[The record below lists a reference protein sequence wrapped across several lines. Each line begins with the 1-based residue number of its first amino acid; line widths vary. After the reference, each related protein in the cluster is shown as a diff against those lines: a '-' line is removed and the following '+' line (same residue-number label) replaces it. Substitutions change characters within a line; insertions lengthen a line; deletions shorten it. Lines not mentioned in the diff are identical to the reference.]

1 MKIDEKI
8 LKKTTKCPNN
18 FECLNDL
25 KSNKKR
31 EGSCINNMKIFVS
44 NELIFVDCSNCF
56 CSYFMNFG
64 YSVVCKCP
72 TRMEIFIK
80 HKV

>member
-1 MKIDEKI
+1 MEIDEEI
-8 LKKTTKCPNN
+8 LKKTTKCPYN

-25 KSNKKR
+25 KSNYKS
-31 EGSCINNMKIFVS
+31 EGSCINNVKNFVS
-44 NELIFVDCSNCF
+44 EKLIFVNCSNSS
-56 CSYFMNFG
+56 CSYFMTFG
-64 YSVVCKCP
+64 YSVVCNCP